1 MFYRFMLKVA
11 DWLIFPFL
19 RICNHLD
26 IKGLENIP
34 DQGPVV
40 LASNHLSLWD
50 PVYLFCCIRNRKLNF
65 MAKAELFKIPVIGW
79 VISHVNAFP
88 VHRNQ
93 LDRNAL
99 RKAAQVLSQ
108 NEALVLFP
116 EGTRSRTGELLP
128 FYDGAVL
135 FAQRS
140 QALIVPIAIL
150 NSAKSFPKG
159 FRQTI
164 RIQIGKPLS
173 FAECNGQK
181 ATTEILSTMTRQ
193 LREEILQM
201 QESLSA

>member
-173 FAECNGQK
+173 FAEYNGQK